1 MTKRMSGFY
10 TPEVAMVLLISLFAI
25 FSLLFLGFYIHDV
38 QVLQTEMNR
47 LTDQAAA
54 EDWEEEKLLWEAEG
68 RLIGEELAL
77 MCMKVERLETKK
89 DLGALVLVAEIKDG
103 TIKSTVKNHSPEEF
117 TRKTEAVKE
126 SVE

>member
-47 LTDQAAA
+47 LTDQAAS
-54 EDWEEEKLLWEAEG
+54 EDWEEEG

-89 DLGALVLVAEIKDG
+89 ELGALILVAEIKDG

-117 TRKTEAVKE
+117 ARKTEAVKE